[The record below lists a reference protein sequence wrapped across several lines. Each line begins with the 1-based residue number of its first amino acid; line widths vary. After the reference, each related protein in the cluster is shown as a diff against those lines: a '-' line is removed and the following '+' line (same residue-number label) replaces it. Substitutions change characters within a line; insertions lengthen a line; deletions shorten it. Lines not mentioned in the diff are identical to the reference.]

1 MFDHPFTRAAHWLGA
16 TAITTVMCATAAQA
30 QPARE
35 ADYALPAQELAQSL
49 REVSLRSG
57 VSIIAPSELVSG
69 KQAPPLNGR
78 YGARQA
84 IELLLEGSGLRAT
97 VVGEA
102 LVISRVPVPAEAG
115 NAAGPQ
121 TGASETITVTGT
133 RIRGGGSAS
142 PVIVNTRRELE
153 ESGVT
158 DLAGFTRVLP
168 QNFTGGQNPGV
179 AGGGQQG
186 GQSNI
191 NNSATLNLRGL
202 GPDAT
207 LTLFNGHRLAY
218 DALAQ
223 GIDIA
228 AIPLGAIDR
237 IEVIADG
244 ASALYGSDAVGG
256 VANIIL
262 RRDYDG
268 LETTARVGASTE
280 GGNVQQQYSV
290 VGGQRW
296 SSGGFMVALD
306 HSRATPIF
314 ADQRDYTRG
323 LDPSLTLT
331 LRNRQWSGVIAGHQ
345 HLTGGI
351 TLDLDGFVTD
361 RRSLKQSPFLPNASI
376 FTNGLVSRPEVRS
389 YALTPTIR
397 IDLPAD
403 WQMSLSATRAVSRT
417 RLNTSRYFNGAAS
430 RSRLTYENRLS
441 GIEANAEGPL
451 FAAPGGDAR
460 LAIGGGL
467 RRVALHVNITDFLP
481 AGPFTFR
488 DFTES
493 RDVQFAYGELSVPL
507 VGPDL
512 HLPLIDRLTL
522 SGALRY
528 ERWKGIDA
536 VATPKLGAIWQ
547 PHPDVTIRGTWGK
560 SFKAPTLNQVNQVV
574 QGVLLPGFI
583 FAPQPQPPLPP
594 GATVLLLGGGNP
606 DLKSERATTWSAT
619 VEARPQFM
627 AGLKLQA
634 TWFDVDYRD
643 RIGSPLSGT
652 LSSLANPIF
661 RDLITFNPTLDE
673 VNALV
678 ASFPQGLS
686 NQTGQPF
693 NPASV
698 AAIID
703 GALRNTARQRIRGV
717 DLAAD
722 YHLDLRPGERLLLT
736 GAASYLKSE
745 QQLAPNQPAFQ
756 MAGIIFNP
764 PHWRGRAGA
773 VWQGRTTGLS
783 AFVNYVGSVRDNRFP
798 TVEEIGAFITLDLSA
813 SLRTGANAGPF
824 RGMELRL
831 SALNVL
837 NEEPDVIR
845 NSQPEAPPYDS
856 TNQSPTGRFVG
867 LSVRK
872 SW

>member
-1 MFDHPFTRAAHWLGA
+1 MFDQPFARAAHWLGA
-16 TAITTVMCATAAQA
+16 TAVTTILCATAAQA

-35 ADYALPAQELAQSL
+35 ADYALPAQQLSISL
-49 REVSLRSG
+49 REVSVRSG
-57 VSIIAPSELVSG
+57 VSVIAPSELVSG

-78 YGARQA
+78 YGAQQA
-84 IELLLEGSGLRAT
+84 IELLLEGTGLRAQS
-97 VVGEA
+97 VGDS
-102 LVISRVPVPAEAG
+102 LVISRATAPAEGG
-115 NAAGPQ
+115 NAAQQPEQ
-121 TGASETITVTGT
+121 SEAITVTGT

-142 PVIVNTRRELE
+142 PVIVTSRRELE

-207 LTLFNGHRLAY
+207 LTLINGHRVAY

-280 GGNVQQQYSV
+280 GGNVQQQYSL
-290 VGGQRW
+290 VGGDRW
-296 SSGGFMVALD
+296 SSGGFMLALD

-314 ADQRDYTRG
+314 ADQRDYTGG

-331 LRNRQWSGVIAGHQ
+331 LRNSQWSGVVAGHQ
-345 HLTGGI
+345 QVTDGI
-351 TLDLDGFVTD
+351 SFELDGFVMD
-361 RRSLKQSPFLPNASI
+361 RRSLKQSPFLPTASV
-376 FTNGLVSRPEVRS
+376 FTDGLVSRPELRS

-397 IDLPAD
+397 IDLPAS

-417 RLNTSRYFNGAAS
+417 RLNTSRYFNTAAS

-488 DFTES
+488 DFTET

-507 VGPDL
+507 ARPELG
-512 HLPLIDRLTL
+512 LPLIERLTL

-536 VATPKLGAIWQ
+536 VATPKLGLVYQ
-547 PHPDVTIRGTWGK
+547 PHRDLTVRATWGR
-560 SFKAPTLNQVNQVV
+560 SFKVPTLNQVNQVP
-574 QGVLLPGFI
+574 QGVLLPGFL
-583 FAPQPQPPLPP
+583 FAPQPQPPLAP

-606 DLKSERATTWSAT
+606 NLQSERATTWSAS
-619 VEARPQFM
+619 VEARPRFLD
-627 AGLKLQA
+627 GLKLEA
-634 TWFDVDYRD
+634 TYFDVDYRD

-661 RDLITFNPTLDE
+661 RDLITFNPTVDE

-678 ASFPQGLS
+678 AGFPQGLS

-693 NPASV
+693 DPANV
-698 AAIID
+698 GAIID

-717 DLAAD
+717 DLSTD
-722 YHLDLRPGERLLLT
+722 YRIDLGPSDRLLLT
-736 GAASYLKSE
+736 GAASYLESN
-745 QQLAPNQPAFQ
+745 QQLAPDQPAFQ

-764 PHWRGRAGA
+764 PHWRGRIGG
-773 VWQGRTTGLS
+773 VWQGRSTGLS
-783 AFVNYVGSVRDNRFP
+783 AFVNYVGATRDNRFP
-798 TVEEIGAFITLDLSA
+798 TVERIGPFVTLDLSA
-813 SLRTGANAGPF
+813 SLRTGAGAGPF
-824 RGMELRL
+824 RGMEFRL
-831 SALNVL
+831 SALNLL

-856 TNQSPTGRFVG
+856 TNQSPVGRFIG

-872 SW
+872 IW

>member
-1 MFDHPFTRAAHWLGA
+1 MFDQPFARAAHWLGA
-16 TAITTVMCATAAQA
+16 TAITTVICATAAQA

-35 ADYALPAQELAQSL
+35 AEYALPAQELAQSL
-49 REVSLRSG
+49 REVSVRSG
-57 VSIIAPSELVSG
+57 ISVIAPSELVSG

-78 YGARQA
+78 FGARQA
-84 IELLLEGSGLRAT
+84 IALLLEGSGLRASL
-97 VVGEA
+97 VGDA
-102 LVISRVPVPAEAG
+102 LVISR
-115 NAAGPQ
+115 AAGPTEGANA
-121 TGASETITVTGT
+121 TGPETITVTGT

-142 PVIVNTRRELE
+142 PVIVTTRRELE
-153 ESGVT
+153 QSGVT
-158 DLAGFTRVLP
+158 DLAGFTRILP

-207 LTLFNGHRLAY
+207 LTLINGHRLAY

-237 IEVIADG
+237 VEVIADG

-256 VANIIL
+256 VANIML

-280 GGNVQQQYSV
+280 GGNVQQQYSL
-290 VGGQRW
+290 VGGGRW
-296 SSGGFMVALD
+296 SSGGLMVALD

-314 ADQRDYTRG
+314 ADDRDYTRG

-331 LRNRQWSGVIAGHQ
+331 LRNSQWSGVVAGHQ
-345 HLTGGI
+345 QVTGGI
-351 TLDLDGFVTD
+351 SFELDGFVTD
-361 RRSLKQSPFLPNASI
+361 RRSLKQSPFLPTASV

-389 YALTPTIR
+389 YALTPTFR
-397 IDLPAD
+397 VDLPAN
-403 WQMSLSATRAVSRT
+403 WQLSLSATRAVSRT

-507 VGPDL
+507 VGPDIGV
-512 HLPLIDRLTL
+512 PLVERLTL
-522 SGALRY
+522 SAALRY
-528 ERWKGIDA
+528 ENWKGIDK
-536 VATPKLGAIWQ
+536 VATPKLGAVYQ

-560 SFKAPTLNQVNQVV
+560 SFKVPTLNQVHQVI
-574 QGVLLPGFI
+574 QGVLLPGFL

-606 DLKSERATTWSAT
+606 NLKSERATTWSAT
-619 VEARPQFM
+619 VEARPQFLDD
-627 AGLKLQA
+627 LKLEA
-634 TWFDVDYRD
+634 TYFDVDYRD

-661 RDLITFNPTLDE
+661 RDLITFNPAVDE

-693 NPASV
+693 DPARV
-698 AAIID
+698 GAIID

-717 DLAAD
+717 DLSAD
-722 YHLDLRPGERLLLT
+722 YHLDLGPSERLLLT
-736 GAASYLKSE
+736 GAASYLESD

-764 PHWRGRAGA
+764 PHWRGRLGA
-773 VWQGRTTGLS
+773 VWQGRNTGLS
-783 AFVNYVGSVRDNRFP
+783 AFVNYVGATRDNRFP
-798 TVEEIGAFITLDLSA
+798 AVERIGPFVTLDLGA
-813 SLRTGANAGPF
+813 SLRTGAGAGPF

-831 SALNVL
+831 SALNLL

-856 TNQSPTGRFVG
+856 TNQSPVGRFIG

-872 SW
+872 TW